1 MGIKDKLGR
10 LDPGSRHEPVS
21 DHSTDDWVGRVQQE
35 LDVKVIREDKS
46 ILLLKENYFPVYND
60 PVFTSFQER
69 GFESDKL
76 HLITTDLPEGVHN
89 FRKCI
94 FFDTETTGLAGGTGT
109 YPFLIGIGHIELDHI
124 VVRQYLLPDFGYEWL
139 MLKYVDQAFG
149 GFDFTVSFNG
159 KSFDLPLMRN
169 RYLLNR
175 METVLDEKMH
185 VDVLH
190 AARRIWKA
198 RLPACDLQSLER
210 YILNVDRVG
219 DIPGEAI
226 PQIFFEF
233 IRKRDAFL
241 LRDVLE
247 HNYHD
252 IVNMVL
258 LTLRIAAICHA
269 PDSQLRHPLD
279 RYSMAAYLFRQ
290 KKFED
295 CISLLV
301 ELLGTNAEVSA
312 DLEGK
317 ALFMMA
323 MASKKRGDSKAAKA
337 RLDELI
343 ERNVLHPPVI
353 EELAKYYEHEDRDYE
368 YALEIVQ
375 TGIRYLDTILQLDT
389 RSSMARHLPA
399 LKHRQARLERK
410 ISRGK
415 PDDKNAVSE

>member
-10 LDPGSRHEPVS
+10 LDSSSRHEPVS
-21 DHSTDDWVGRVQQE
+21 QPGTDDWVGRVQQE
-35 LDVKVIREDKS
+35 LDVKVIREEKS

-60 PVFTSFQER
+60 PVFNSFQER
-69 GFESDKL
+69 GFETDQI
-76 HLITTDLPEGVHN
+76 HLITSDLPPGKHN

-109 YPFLIGIGHIELDHI
+109 YPFLIGVGHIELDHI

-139 MLKYVDQAFG
+139 MLKYVDQAFS

-169 RYLLNR
+169 RFLLNR

-258 LTLRIAAICHA
+258 LTLRLAAICHA

-279 RYSMAAYLFRQ
+279 RYSFAGYLFRQ
-290 KKFED
+290 KNYED
-295 CISLLV
+295 CAT
-301 ELLGTNAEVSA
+301 LLGQLLEDDSDMSA
-312 DLEGK
+312 DLCGK
-317 ALFMMA
+317 ALFMLA
-323 MASKKRGDSKAAKA
+323 MANKKRGDARAARA
-337 RLDELI
+337 HLDELI
-343 ERNVLHPPVI
+343 RRNVLHPPVI
-353 EELAKYYEHEDRDYE
+353 EELAKYYEHDDRDYE
-368 YALEIVQ
+368 YAREIVE
-375 TGIRYLDTILQLDT
+375 TGIRYLETITQLDQK
-389 RSSMARHLPA
+389 SPFAKFLPA
-399 LKHRQARLERK
+399 LKHRHQRLERK
-410 ISRGK
+410 IARGK
-415 PDDKNAVSE
+415 SDD

>member
-1 MGIKDKLGR
+1 MSIKDKLGR
-10 LDPGSRHEPVS
+10 LDATGRRETQAPRSE
-21 DHSTDDWVGRVQQE
+21 DWVARVQQE

-60 PVFTSFQER
+60 PVFNSFQKR
-69 GFESDKL
+69 GFETDKL
-76 HLITTDLPEGVHN
+76 HLIASDLPAAIHN

-124 VVRQYLLPDFGYEWL
+124 VVRQYLLPEFGYEWL
-139 MLKYVDQAFG
+139 MLKYVDQAFS

-159 KSFDLPLMRN
+159 KSFDLPLLRN
-169 RYLLNR
+169 RFVLNR
-175 METVLDEKMH
+175 METVIDDKTH
-185 VDVLH
+185 IDALH
-190 AARRIWKA
+190 AARRIWKS

-210 YILNVDRVG
+210 HILNVDRIG

-258 LTLRIAAICHA
+258 LTLRIAAICQS
-269 PDSQLRHPLD
+269 PETQLKHPLD
-279 RYSMAAYLFRQ
+279 LYSMATYLFRC
-290 KKFED
+290 KRYEESL
-295 CISLLV
+295 SLLRQLF
-301 ELLGTNAEVSA
+301 EAEQAVSA
-312 DLEGK
+312 DLQGK

-323 MASKKRGDSKAAKA
+323 MASKKSGDSQGA
-337 RLDELI
+337 RNYLSQLI

-368 YALEIVQ
+368 VANDIVE
-375 TGIRYLDTILQLDT
+375 TGIRYLETILQLDPQSPFG
-389 RSSMARHLPA
+389 RALPG
-399 LKHRQARLERK
+399 LKHRQQRLLRK
-410 ISRGK
+410 IAK
-415 PDDKNAVSE
+415 AKADDQETADK